1 MTGGVAPGKV
11 EASDGDAA
19 LGAVEADS
27 NAVPEEEE
35 ESVGDVV
42 PAKKA
47 DHRRGE
53 KSSAMGG

>member
-1 MTGGVAPGKV
+1 MTSGVAPGKV

-35 ESVGDVV
+35 SVGDVV